1 LEWVCRCDS
10 FGCRN
15 GNVVEASDC
24 ASGAY
29 EGAPEQMEGVCG
41 LLNLLLDLWQ
51 TYSVIFTEWGSS
63 ILRWTHV
70 IAGIGWIGSS
80 FYFIHLDLSLKP
92 RTGLPTGVKGDE
104 WQVHGGGFY
113 HMMKYVVAPA
123 QMPDHLT
130 WFKWEA
136 YATWM
141 SGFSLLVLVYYVGA
155 DLFLI
160 DKSVLDM
167 TAVQAA
173 GIAFFS
179 LLVSWLIYEGLC
191 RSPLGRHEVALALVG
206 YVYLVALTYGFT
218 HVFSGLGA
226 FTQIGALIG
235 TIMVANVFVII
246 IPYQKK
252 TVEAMIAGKEPD
264 AFWGEIGKQRSVHN
278 NYLTLPVV
286 FLMLSN
292 HYPLFF
298 ATRYNWL
305 IVAIVLLIGPVI
317 RHFYN
322 SRHEG
327 KGDPWW
333 TWGVAAAGMVAI
345 AVLSAAGPA
354 VETTGALPPTPKFA
368 QVKNIV
374 ISRCSMCHAAEPVWA
389 GIPTAPK
396 GVMLDSPEQIRLHAK
411 LIEIF
416 AVRSQAMPPGNITEM
431 TPQERLMLASW
442 IAAGE
447 PAK

>member
-1 LEWVCRCDS
+1 LQ
-10 FGCRN
+10 
-15 GNVVEASDC
+15 VV
-24 ASGAY
+24 
-29 EGAPEQMEGVCG
+29 
-41 LLNLLLDLWQ
+41 L
-51 TYSVIFTEWGSS
+51 TEWAGS
-63 ILRWTHV
+63 ILRWLHV
-70 IAGIGWIGSS
+70 VAGIAWIGSS

-92 RTGLPTGVKGDE
+92 RAGLPDGVKGDE

-113 HMMKYVVAPA
+113 HMIKYLVAPA

-136 YATWM
+136 YTTWM
-141 SGFSLLVLVYYVGA
+141 SGFALLVVVYYLGA

-167 TAVQAA
+167 TAAQAA
-173 GIAFFS
+173 GIAFGS
-179 LLVSWLIYEGLC
+179 LLLSWLVYEGLC

-206 YVYLVALTYGFT
+206 YVYLVVLTYGFT

-235 TIMVANVFVII
+235 TIMVANVFII
-246 IPYQKK
+246 VIPYQKK
-252 TVEAMIAGKEPD
+252 MVDAMIAGKEPD
-264 AFWGEIGKQRSVHN
+264 PIWGQLGKQRSVHN

-298 ATRYNWL
+298 ATKYNWL
-305 IVAIVLLIGPVI
+305 IVAIVLAIGPVI
-317 RHFYN
+317 RHFFN

-327 KGDPWW
+327 KGSPWW
-333 TWGVAAAGMVAI
+333 TWGVAAAGMVAV
-345 AVLSAAGPA
+345 ALLSAAGPA
-354 VETTGALPPTPKFA
+354 SLTTAALPPTPKFT

-374 ISRCSMCHAAEPVWA
+374 ISRCSMCHAAEPVWP
-389 GIPTAPK
+389 GIPTAPR
-396 GVMLDSPEQIRLHAK
+396 GVMLDDSEQIWRHAP
-411 LIEIF
+411 LIEAY

-431 TPQERLMLASW
+431 TSKERLLLASW
-442 IAAGE
+442 LAAGAPE
-447 PAK
+447 K